1 MFKRELAK
9 RNKLLGIRRERAHP
23 KFSPVTIVM
32 LIVLIL
38 YVASLFLLFFLG
50 GPDGVQRSVA

>member
-23 KFSPVTIVM
+23 KFSPVTIAM

-38 YVASLFLLFFLG
+38 YVASLFRCFFG
-50 GPDGVQRSVA
+50 RS